1 MLELYKNLM
10 NLCESSE
17 VAKFFYKDFT
27 GPMDGKFRVFSY
39 HYASYSEWLKPDALE
54 CRGIMFE
61 MDGDTPIR
69 IASRPMEKFFNLN
82 ENPLTMGIDISDV
95 EYIMD
100 KADGSLVSS
109 YVDDGYLYLKSKT
122 SLYSDQARQASALLN
137 SEEYSSLH
145 QVILELALDGY
156 TVNMEFVSPNNRV
169 VLAYQEPQLFV
180 LNVRDNATGEY
191 VKYDDLYANAKIRP
205 YLISAYGISDPTT
218 WVEGVREL
226 EGVEGYIAV
235 LNTGQRFKVK
245 TEWYSAL
252 HHTKDSITSNERLFA
267 SVVSA
272 NSDDLRSLFA
282 GDEYAIK
289 KISAFEQAYLDYLGK
304 SLELCQSF
312 YDEYRGRA
320 RKDYAIAAQKAT
332 VNQRHLFGVIMN
344 MYEGTVDV
352 DKLLKDLERVF
363 LKYWAGYVPKEYEKE
378 IELSEE

>member
-1 MLELYKNLM
+1 MLELYNNLIS
-10 NLCESSE
+10 LCESSE
-17 VAKFFYKDFT
+17 VSKFFYKDFN
-27 GPMDGKFRVFSY
+27 GPMDGKFRIFSY
-39 HYASYSEWLKPDALE
+39 HYASYSDWLKPDALE

-61 MDGDTPIR
+61 MGENGPVR
-69 IASRPMEKFFNLN
+69 VAARPMEKFFNLD
-82 ENPLTMGIDISDV
+82 ENPLSMGINIADV
-95 EYIMD
+95 TYIMD

-122 SLYSDQARQASALLN
+122 SLYSDQARQAAALIH
-137 SEEYSSLH
+137 SEEYAPLA
-145 QVILELALDGY
+145 VVVTELALDGY
-156 TVNMEFVSPNNRV
+156 TVNMEFVSPDNRV
-169 VLAYQEPQLFV
+169 VLAYQEPALFV
-180 LNVRDNATGEY
+180 LNVRNNETGEY
-191 VKYDDLYANAKIRP
+191 VEYDELYANASIRP
-205 YLISAYGISDPTT
+205 YLIGAYGISDTKT

-235 LNTGQRFKVK
+235 LKSGQRFKLK
-245 TEWYSAL
+245 TAWYSAL

-282 GDEYAIK
+282 GDEYAIQ

-344 MYEGTVDV
+344 MYEGKMDV
-352 DKLLKDLERVF
+352 DSLMKNLETVF
-363 LKYWAGYVPKEYEKE
+363 LKHWANFVPKAYEQE
-378 IELSEE
+378 IEISEE